1 VQGLAGPG
9 VMRPLLLVL
18 GIAILASWTV
28 DRMLVREG
36 MIGRWWGMLRLVLSL
51 GLGGMTM
58 LVGVVAG

>member
-1 VQGLAGPG
+1 
-9 VMRPLLLVL
+9 
-18 GIAILASWTV
+18 
-28 DRMLVREG
+28 MLVREG

>member
-1 VQGLAGPG
+1 MQGLAGPG

-18 GIAILASWTV
+18 GIAILASWIV

-36 MIGRWWGMLRLVLSL
+36 MIGRWWGML

-58 LVGVVAG
+58 LVGVVVG

>member
-18 GIAILASWTV
+18 GIAILASWIV

-36 MIGRWWGMLRLVLSL
+36 MIGRWWGML

-58 LVGVVAG
+58 LVGVVVG